1 MKKKVFIIG
10 FICTLLDQLTKLII
24 TKCFELNTGK
34 IIIDNF
40 FSLLYIRNTGAAW
53 GILSNNTILLIII
66 SLIFLGAFIYFI
78 KKTNVTKMET
88 YSYGLILGGIVGNLL
103 DRIVRG
109 YVVDFFNFKI
119 FNYNYPVFNVADIF
133 IVVGVI
139 LIIIEEII
147 KYKKSK

>member
-53 GILSNNTILLIII
+53 GILSNNTFLLIII
-66 SLIFLGAFIYFI
+66 SLLFLGVFIYFI
-78 KKTNVTKMET
+78 KKTSVTKMET

-103 DRIVRG
+103 DRIIRG

-119 FNYNYPVFNVADIF
+119 FNYNYPIFNVADTF
-133 IVVGVI
+133 IVVGVT